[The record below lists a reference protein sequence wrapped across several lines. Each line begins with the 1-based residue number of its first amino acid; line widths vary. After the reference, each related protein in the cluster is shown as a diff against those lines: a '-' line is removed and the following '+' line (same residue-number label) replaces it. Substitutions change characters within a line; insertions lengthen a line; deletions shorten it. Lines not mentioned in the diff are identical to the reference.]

1 MNTSAGA
8 VKTAGGRLLDPRKPE
23 NSRCATSQ
31 EKKGAVACTDVPLN
45 RVMAY
50 THSGLV
56 ERLQDKLG
64 ITEGQAIDLFD
75 DMKRFLYLCAV
86 TPGPLAPSPAIDEA
100 WHHFVLHT
108 ADYQSFCHRYFGR
121 FIHHTPHT
129 RAQRASIDD
138 SAFLRMRSAGIAAF
152 GTALSSNWD
161 SNAGICKSCK
171 NPEPCSNGC
180 KDCSPTPSCSS

>member
-1 MNTSAGA
+1 MNRSKPA
-8 VKTAGGRLLDPRKPE
+8 VKTVAPE
-23 NSRCATSQ
+23 FSRI
-31 EKKGAVACTDVPLN
+31 DVPLN

-50 THSGLV
+50 IHPGMI

-64 ITEGQAIDLFD
+64 ITQQAAIDLFD

-86 TPGPLAPSPAIDEA
+86 TPGPLAPSQPIDEA
-100 WHHFVLHT
+100 WHHFILHT
-108 ADYQSFCHRYFGR
+108 ADYRSFCHQLFGR

-129 RAQRASIDD
+129 RAQRASSNN
-138 SAFLRMRSAGIAAF
+138 SAFRRMRSAALDAF
-152 GTALSSNWD
+152 GTNLSENWEF
-161 SNAGICKSCK
+161 NAGICKSCK